1 MHPADAR
8 GGNRSTAPHQRRN
21 AAKCVPNEMARGQK
35 ASSSLPQQVEF
46 VKQSIKLRQAR
57 QNQPTVK
64 KESPAN
70 RKQVQS
76 TIFVM
81 HYNCKIF
88 WCFYSVRL
96 KFNWGLIG
104 FTLWVQPPLW
114 MLVAFV
120 YLWWIHQRTTKKM
133 GKGMKKQ
140 NKVCTCLVHAENLWG
155 SVALSNGNH

>member
-8 GGNRSTAPHQRRN
+8 GVNRSTAPHQRRN

-64 KESPAN
+64 KESPTN

-104 FTLWVQPPLW
+104 FTFTLHCVGPTAALDARSICVSVVNTSEDNKENGEGNEKAEQSL
-114 MLVAFV
+114 
-120 YLWWIHQRTTKKM
+120 YLFGPRWKSMRLCRPK
-133 GKGMKKQ
+133 
-140 NKVCTCLVHAENLWG
+140 
-155 SVALSNGNH
+155 